1 MQFSYLGAKIQII
14 FESSKLLESFLFI
27 FSGAEEANT
36 TYFHSFSGAENEPRD
51 FSRKRPNLG
60 AKISTSSV

>member
-27 FSGAEEANT
+27 FSGAEEAKT
-36 TYFHSFSGAENEPRD
+36 TSFLTFSGAEKE
-51 FSRKRPNLG
+51 
-60 AKISTSSV
+60 AKLTKAMP